1 MQGHKA
7 EEMEPAIHKELDKMK
22 TTDVSDAELERFK
35 ARARADLL
43 RSLGDNAT
51 LANILADYQ
60 TRYGD
65 WREMFRELDKINAVS
80 KADIRRV
87 AQQTF
92 VDSNR
97 TTARIEFAPPQ
108 PPSPR
113 VEPSAPPATK
123 EPATTPLPPPS
134 PTPEQPSQPKA
145 AEPTTPTKPATP
157 PPANTRPTNPPTAPQ
172 GPAGNGGAQ

>member
-1 MQGHKA
+1 MQ
-7 EEMEPAIHKELDKMK
+7 PAIEKELDKLK

-35 ARARADLL
+35 TRARADLL

-51 LANILADYQ
+51 LANMLADYQ

-65 WREMFRELDKINAVS
+65 WREMFRELQKIDAVT

-97 TTARIEFAPPQ
+97 TTARIEFAPPHR
-108 PPSPR
+108 PSPP
-113 VEPSAPPATK
+113 VEPSAPPATNA
-123 EPATTPLPPPS
+123 PASTPLPAPGTAPTASEPEPKPS
-134 PTPEQPSQPKA
+134 APKPA
-145 AEPTTPTKPATP
+145 TKPATP
-157 PPANTRPTNPPTAPQ
+157 PPATTPSPSKQPTDTTPQ
-172 GPAGNGGAQ
+172 ASAGNGGAQ